1 MQANF
6 VLNEK
11 M

>member
-1 MQANF
+1 MVLT

-11 M
+11 MA